1 MSVLESLKLRIL
13 KNSITEYNYVIV
25 LQYAISTAKTVK
37 HDDYYKVK
45 IMNLLLI
52 WNAANF
58 Y

>member
-1 MSVLESLKLRIL
+1 M
-13 KNSITEYNYVIV
+13 V
-25 LQYAISTAKTVK
+25 LQHAVSTAKTVK
-37 HDDYYKVK
+37 HDDYYKVI